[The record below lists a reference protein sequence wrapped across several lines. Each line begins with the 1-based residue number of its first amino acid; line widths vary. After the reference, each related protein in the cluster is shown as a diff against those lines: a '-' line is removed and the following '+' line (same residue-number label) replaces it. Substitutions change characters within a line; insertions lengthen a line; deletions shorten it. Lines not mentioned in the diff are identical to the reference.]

1 MLVNQ
6 LDDFPNLHLN
16 WLVQN
21 HQKYPS
27 LQNCLVFRKN
37 RSICS
42 SAHCWQVPGVQDWKQ
57 RLLGNSQGWWWGERV
72 HSGFP
77 STLGMGIFFGGMF
90 LVGKKSW
97 KCVDVLCWSWWTF
110 CSKMMWWFLMVIFVN
125 KQKSHASLPWQWKK
139 TPKMFTGYCFDR
151 IIWSLWSTSSHWSSA
166 RCDGGRISA
175 LCSCPW
181 LA

>member
-90 LVGKKSW
+90 LVGKKS
-97 KCVDVLCWSWWTF
+97 
-110 CSKMMWWFLMVIFVN
+110 
-125 KQKSHASLPWQWKK
+125 
-139 TPKMFTGYCFDR
+139 
-151 IIWSLWSTSSHWSSA
+151 
-166 RCDGGRISA
+166 
-175 LCSCPW
+175 
-181 LA
+181 